1 MFGISFDFLPTWSY
15 GFLISFI
22 SLYLYL
28 FIAESIP
35 EGEKKIFL
43 SMSYKIWTW
52 ILTTMIIMTMLI

>member
-22 SLYLYL
+22 SVYLYL
-28 FIAESIP
+28 FIAEAIP
-35 EGEKKIFL
+35 DWKQKTFL

-52 ILTTMIIMTMLI
+52 ILTTMLIMTMIM